1 MSNIN
6 NSIYIFPFPFRSNL
20 VEMEEL
26 FEDLSS
32 FAESDNSME
41 GLSLLDTVKR
51 VKPTILIGKLIEMSA

>member
-1 MSNIN
+1 
-6 NSIYIFPFPFRSNL
+6 
-20 VEMEEL
+20 MEEL

>member
-26 FEDLSS
+26 FEDLSC

-41 GLSLLDTVKR
+41 GLSLLDTVKK
-51 VKPTILIGKLIEMSA
+51 VKPTILIG